1 MILSLRAIP
10 CAKKWRLPLRI
21 EACLATAALLMG
33 FGSFGTVCADPPGE
47 PSLVRNSPV
56 RVNDPNAFLPPS
68 PSGNASPSLTIP
80 TSSNSAPSNSAPSN
94 SAPTYPNSTNPFVPN
109 TAGNAAQSNVQ
120 PAAAWNSIPPRR
132 DSGIDP
138 SIRSVTT
145 AAASRKS
152 EQQPLELKG
161 PGATEDPRVQ
171 APRSPWAATLSM
183 TLSLTVVVCLFL
195 IAVFMLRKSQ
205 PKQFQKL
212 PNEVIEVL
220 GRSTMGPRQQLYVLR
235 FGSKLILVS
244 QQPGETQALGEITDQ
259 EESARLAGL
268 CEANRPESISN
279 SFKEVFRQVVT
290 SSPKQPLSKPSRT

>member
-1 MILSLRAIP
+1 MMPPVLAMSL
-10 CAKKWRLPLRI
+10 AKQWRLLLRV
-21 EACLATAALLMG
+21 AAYLATAAHLLCLAP
-33 FGSFGTVCADPPGE
+33 FNVVCADPPGE
-47 PSLVRNSPV
+47 PSLVRSSPL
-56 RVNDPNAFLPPS
+56 RVSDPNASLP
-68 PSGNASPSLTIP
+68 
-80 TSSNSAPSNSAPSN
+80 SS
-94 SAPTYPNSTNPFVPN
+94 
-109 TAGNAAQSNVQ
+109 SNVQ

-132 DSGIDP
+132 DSGTDP
-138 SIRSVTT
+138 AIGSVTT
-145 AAASRKS
+145 GAAARKS
-152 EQQPLELKG
+152 GEQPLVLKG
-161 PGATEDPRVQ
+161 PGTTEDPRVK

-183 TLSLTVVVCLFL
+183 TLSLALVVCLFL
-195 IAVFMLRKSQ
+195 IAALMLRKSQ

-259 EESARLAGL
+259 EEAARLAGL

-290 SSPKQPLSKPSRT
+290 SSTKQPLPKPSRS